1 MEVRTTIEGNKAI
14 IELVGKLTVNA
25 LPDLEAALDA
35 LPPAVRDLDIVV
47 TAVDY
52 VSSAGLR
59 VIVRASKLIMGR
71 GGELRLM
78 HPCDTVWEVLE
89 IAGFT
94 DVFTVVR

>member
-1 MEVRTTIEGNKAI
+1 MEVRTSIEGNKAT
-14 IELVGKLTVNA
+14 IELAGKLTVNVIS
-25 LPDLEAALDA
+25 DLEAAFDG

-47 TAVDY
+47 AAVDY

-59 VIVRASKLIMGR
+59 VIVRASNLIMGR

-89 IAGFT
+89 ITGFT